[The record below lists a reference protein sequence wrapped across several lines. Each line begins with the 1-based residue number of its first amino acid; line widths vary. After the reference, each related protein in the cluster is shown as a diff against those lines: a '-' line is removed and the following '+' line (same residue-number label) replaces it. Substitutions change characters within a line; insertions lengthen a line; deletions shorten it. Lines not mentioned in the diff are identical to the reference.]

1 MEVTTPA
8 YVILGQL
15 DFFQIWMFGVLGLGL
30 SAVFKIE
37 MKKAMFISYGFW
49 LIKSLLYI
57 ALGIFG
63 LRFLR

>member
-1 MEVTTPA
+1 
-8 YVILGQL
+8 
-15 DFFQIWMFGVLGLGL
+15 MFGILGLGL

-37 MKKAMFISYGFW
+37 TKKAMFISYGFW